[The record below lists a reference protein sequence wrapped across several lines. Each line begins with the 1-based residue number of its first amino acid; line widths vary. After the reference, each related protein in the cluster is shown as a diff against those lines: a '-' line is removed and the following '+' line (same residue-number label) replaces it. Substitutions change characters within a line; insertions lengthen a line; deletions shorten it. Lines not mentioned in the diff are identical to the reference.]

1 MPSCASKV
9 HGSGRG
15 WPSAIMHNIGFFHD
29 ISRTQSFHEIR
40 DFIFRLCSS
49 LAIGI
54 AQSLGFLFAS
64 AYTLMRVM
72 SSESESA
79 PCCSST
85 LSSEHELTESTS
97 GTKGSGLP
105 MRKKRKITSGSGWK
119 FKASWKLPQFITS
132 STTI

>member
-1 MPSCASKV
+1 MPFIVPSCASKV

-29 ISRTQSFHEIR
+29 ISRTQSFH

-64 AYTLMRVM
+64 AYTLMGHPRALKIQRLLEYVG
-72 SSESESA
+72 
-79 PCCSST
+79 CIIYRQRQN
-85 LSSEHELTESTS
+85 HEWRL
-97 GTKGSGLP
+97 
-105 MRKKRKITSGSGWK
+105 MRKSCGNILHSIQHMCSRSLYIK
-119 FKASWKLPQFITS
+119 
-132 STTI
+132 

>member
-1 MPSCASKV
+1 MQLCIILA
-9 HGSGRG
+9 
-15 WPSAIMHNIGFFHD
+15 FFHD

-105 MRKKRKITSGSGWK
+105 MRKKRKITSGPGRK
-119 FKASWKLPQFITS
+119 FKASSLPLARRESNERGDSVKLLN
-132 STTI
+132 